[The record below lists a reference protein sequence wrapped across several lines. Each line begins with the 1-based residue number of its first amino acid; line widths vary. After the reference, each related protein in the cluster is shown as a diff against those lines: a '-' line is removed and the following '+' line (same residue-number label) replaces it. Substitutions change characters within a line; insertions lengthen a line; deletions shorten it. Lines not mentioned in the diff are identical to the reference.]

1 MNQISFKFIGDS
13 NLCAKYLPF
22 AKNKA
27 NTLADENKTKDSLVK
42 NFKLS
47 DYNYNGKYCD
57 VFITITMNLPFIF
70 IVIKTELKNTGTIT
84 NYLSSGLSINELN
97 KNNIFS
103 QFYPKETNQGF
114 IDYSK
119 LYRSTQINS
128 PYGFYKTFNGD
139 NVNQNHYLY
148 GSQFSGKLSEYI
160 QYLNG
165 TTNIDIQYRFDWLQ
179 TNTIY
184 LDSNKNEWL
193 LTIGSNGL
201 FARQISETTQLDN
214 TVSVSNGVVQQPI
227 SVSVIDG
234 IGYETNDEKLLDLSG
249 FYNGF
254 PLSITQGWN
263 CNKKGDILYN
273 ITYENIDGDPCYI
286 KGYLFK
292 ITISEIKTNGIISL
306 KAVQEVIE
314 TGTCYLHDYLSISF
328 PKLSDFNENYPEK
341 IITHNYIQ
349 TKKSPLQKFFV
360 NNNDVLGFLRT
371 VKIQD
376 IPNGEYKLPIQVYFD
391 NEDNLQK
398 IYYYLKKE
406 DIENEIIS
414 NSGITEPSQIYQT
427 NYFTIN
433 DLKIISQS
441 EGYNF
446 YSKKIKH
453 GIIINDDETRLIID
467 KTGDFCKYYE
477 FKLDNGTNFDDFV
490 YQVKNNLL
498 PVDLRPYE
506 NYYPSNLDQINT
518 YINTFI
524 NEYNVFYNNFKG
536 VIPSFIQNFNNNSNG
551 VHYYEKY
558 ETFDIKTQLE
568 NINKL
573 LDENNCDNTYYRI
586 KTVIEIKD
594 ITKLNKIKVYY
605 NLVDY
610 QPLLYKI
617 NNNILSVFQN
627 LTNTLI
633 DNTKTV
639 LDYINNKLH
648 NNINNNLT
656 WYSTNVLKKFNNNF
670 TFLKN
675 ITDIKT
681 YNKVQLNTL
690 INDLNTQIDNINVIH
705 NQINTIIDDINNHI
719 SSTNSFFNYVNIYSK
734 AIEDYFNISNKDY
747 LGIDLNHVINITT
760 YNDYTNRT
768 TDEYYLSNKYYNGI
782 YKKYTQIENK
792 KLTNIAIIF
801 NYSCRNSLTIF
812 KQENIF
818 TDLIIDGKISK
829 EVTNSNEYAL
839 YKQTKTY
846 LNNIEQTSTDYIL
859 QDTFLNYKS
868 YSKTDYQGNVI
879 KFNVGLSILN
889 DGTTTIKYNSIPNNY
904 DYIDLINQSFSNISK
919 TYLNYHYS
927 NYKFNRYS
935 NYKFNH
941 YLYNTSTLIN
951 SSIKIIDKY
960 FNEDDLT
967 LTTNIKNDYRLIRNY
982 GDENGYIEN
991 KGDGIIYFNY
1001 VRDVFTYN
1009 YVVNKDFYK
1018 YKDNILTLTNISNYN
1033 IINSNYFTNFIGKP
1047 F

>member
-1 MNQISFKFIGDS
+1 MNQLSIKFIGDS
-13 NLCAKYLPF
+13 NLCSKYVTY

-27 NTLADENKTKDSLVK
+27 NELVLNKDISIKNYILKDYL
-42 NFKLS
+42 
-47 DYNYNGKYCD
+47 NGKVCD
-57 VFITITMNLPFIF
+57 VLINITITLPFIN
-70 IVIKTELKNTGTIT
+70 ITIKTEILKTQSIT

-97 KNNIFS
+97 TNNIFS
-103 QFYPKETNQGF
+103 KFYPKGTDQGF
-114 IDYSK
+114 VDYSK

-128 PYGFYKTFNGD
+128 PYGFYKTFNGE
-139 NVNQNHYLY
+139 NVNQNHYLF
-148 GSQFSGKLSEYI
+148 GSQFSGKMSEYI

-165 TTNIDIQYRFDWLQ
+165 TTDIDIKYRFDWLE

-184 LDSNKNEWL
+184 IDSNKNEWL

-201 FARQISETTQLDN
+201 FVRQLTLITQLDN
-214 TVSVSNGVVQQPI
+214 TVNVSDGVVQQPI
-227 SVSVIDG
+227 SVSLIDG
-234 IGYETNDEKLLDLSG
+234 NGYEVNDEKLLDLSG

-263 CNKKGDILYN
+263 CNKKGNILYN
-273 ITYENIDGDPCYI
+273 ITYENIDGDPYYI

-292 ITISEIKTNGIISL
+292 ITISEVKNDNVISL

-341 IITHNYIQ
+341 IITHNYNQ

-360 NNNDVLGFLRT
+360 NNNVISRPTDT
-371 VKIQD
+371 VRIKD

-414 NSGITEPSQIYQT
+414 NSGITEPSQIFQT

-433 DLKIISQS
+433 DLKIISQPIA
-441 EGYNF
+441 YDF

-453 GIIINDDETRLIID
+453 GIIINDDETRLVTD
-467 KTGDFCKYYE
+467 KTGDICKYYE
-477 FKLDNGTNFDDFV
+477 FKLDNGTNSDDFV
-490 YQVKNNLL
+490 YKVKNNLL

-506 NYYPSNLDQINT
+506 NYYPSNLEQINT

-536 VIPSFIQNFNNNSNG
+536 VTPLFEHEFNNNPNS
-551 VHYYEKY
+551 VHVYEKY
-558 ETFDIKTQLE
+558 ESFDIKTQLE

-573 LDENNCDNTYYRI
+573 LDENNCDDTYYRI
-586 KTVIEIKD
+586 KNVTEIKD
-594 ITKLNKIKVYY
+594 ITKINKIKVYY
-605 NLVDY
+605 NLVSY
-610 QPLLYKI
+610 QLLLYKI
-617 NNNILSVFQN
+617 NPNVLSVFQN
-627 LTNTLI
+627 LTDTLI
-633 DNTKTV
+633 DDTKNV

-648 NNINNNLT
+648 YNINNNLT

-681 YNKVQLNTL
+681 YNKIQLNTL

-719 SSTNSFFNYVNIYSK
+719 LSTNSFFNYVNIYNQ
-734 AIEDYFNISNKDY
+734 AIEDYFYISNKDY
-747 LGIDLNHVINITT
+747 LGIDLKHIINITT
-760 YNDYTNRT
+760 YNDYTNRI
-768 TDEYYLSNKYYNGI
+768 TDEYYVSNKYYNGI

-792 KLTNIAIIF
+792 KLTNFAIIF

-812 KQENIF
+812 KQENTF

-829 EVTNSNEYAL
+829 EITNSNEYAL

-879 KFNVGLSILN
+879 KFNVGLSTLN
-889 DGTTTIKYNSIPNNY
+889 DGTTTIKYNSIPDNP
-904 DYIDLINQSFSNISK
+904 DYFDLINQSFSNISK
-919 TYLNYHYS
+919 TYSNYH
-927 NYKFNRYS
+927 YS

-941 YLYNTSTLIN
+941 YLYNSSILIN
-951 SSIKIIDKY
+951 SSIKLIDKY
-960 FNEDDLT
+960 FNVDDLT

-1018 YKDNILTLTNISNYN
+1018 YKDDILTLTNISNYN

>member
-1 MNQISFKFIGDS
+1 MNQLSIKFIGDS
-13 NLCAKYLPF
+13 NLCSKYVAY

-27 NTLADENKTKDSLVK
+27 NELVLNKDISIKNYILKDYL
-42 NFKLS
+42 
-47 DYNYNGKYCD
+47 NGKVCD
-57 VFITITMNLPFIF
+57 VLINITITLPFIN
-70 IVIKTELKNTGTIT
+70 ITIKTEILKTQSIT

-97 KNNIFS
+97 TNNIFS
-103 QFYPKETNQGF
+103 KFYPKGTDQGF
-114 IDYSK
+114 VDYSK

-128 PYGFYKTFNGD
+128 TYGFYKTFNED
-139 NVNQNHYLY
+139 NVNQNHYLF
-148 GSQFSGKLSEYI
+148 GSQFSGKMSEYV

-165 TTNIDIQYRFDWLQ
+165 TTDIDIKYRFDWLE

-184 LDSNKNEWL
+184 IDSNKNEWL

-201 FARQISETTQLDN
+201 FARQLTLITQLDN
-214 TVSVSNGVVQQPI
+214 TVNVSDGVVKQPI
-227 SVSVIDG
+227 TVNLIDG
-234 IGYETNDEKLLDLSG
+234 NGYEVNDEKLLDLSG

-263 CNKKGDILYN
+263 CNKKGNILYN
-273 ITYENIDGDPCYI
+273 ISYENISGNPYYI

-292 ITISEIKTNGIISL
+292 ITISEVKNDNVISL
-306 KAVQEVIE
+306 KAIQEVIE
-314 TGTCYLHDYLSISF
+314 TGTCYLHDHLSIMF
-328 PKLSDFNENYPEK
+328 PKMSNFNENYPEK

-360 NNNDVLGFLRT
+360 NNNNVLGSSNT
-371 VKIQD
+371 VKMQD

-406 DIENEIIS
+406 NIENQTIS

-433 DLKIISQS
+433 DLKVISQS
-441 EGYNF
+441 EAYDF

-453 GIIINDDETRLIID
+453 GIIINNDETRLITD

-477 FKLDNGTNFDDFV
+477 FKLDNGTNFDDYV

-498 PVDLRPYE
+498 PVDLRPYQ
-506 NYYPSNLDQINT
+506 NYYPSNLSQINT
-518 YINTFI
+518 YIDTFISEYNTF
-524 NEYNVFYNNFKG
+524 YSNFKG
-536 VIPSFIQNFNNNSNG
+536 VIPLFTQEFNGNNPNS
-551 VHYYEKY
+551 VHLYEKY

-586 KTVIEIKD
+586 KTVTEIKD
-594 ITKLNKIKVYY
+594 ITKINKIKVYY
-605 NLVDY
+605 NLVAY

-617 NNNILSVFQN
+617 NPDVLSVFQN
-627 LTNTLI
+627 LTDTLI
-633 DNTKTV
+633 DDTKTA
-639 LDYINNKLH
+639 LDYVNDKLH

-681 YNKVQLNTL
+681 YNKVQLNAL
-690 INDLNTQIDNINVIH
+690 INDLNNQIDNINIIH

-719 SSTNSFFNYVNIYSK
+719 SSTNSFFNYVNIYNQ
-734 AIEDYFNISNKDY
+734 AIEDYFYISNKDF
-747 LGIDLNHVINITT
+747 LGIDLKHVIDVDT
-760 YNDYTNRT
+760 YNNGSTRI
-768 TDEYYLSNKYYNGI
+768 TDEYYVSNKYYNGI
-782 YKKYTQIENK
+782 YKEYTQIENK
-792 KLTNIAIIF
+792 KLTNFAIIF
-801 NYSCRNSLTIF
+801 NYSCRNSLTVF
-812 KQENIF
+812 KQENTF
-818 TDLIIDGKISK
+818 ADLIIDGQILK
-829 EVTNSNEYAL
+829 EITNSNEYAL

-846 LNNIEQTSTDYIL
+846 LSNVLQSSTDYIL
-859 QDTFLNYKS
+859 DDTFLNYKS
-868 YSKTDYQGNVI
+868 YSKTDFTGAIIN
-879 KFNVGLSILN
+879 FNLGSSYLN
-889 DGTTTIKYNSIPNNY
+889 DGTTTIKYNSIPNY
-904 DYIDLINQSFSNISK
+904 DDYIDLINQSFSNISK
-919 TYLNYHYS
+919 TYSNYHYTNYQFS
-927 NYKFNRYS
+927 N
-935 NYKFNH
+935 
-941 YLYNTSTLIN
+941 YLYNSNILTD
-951 SSIKIIDKY
+951 SSIKVIDKY
-960 FNEDDLT
+960 FNQDDLT

>member
-27 NTLADENKTKDSLVK
+27 NTLANENKTKDSLVK

-97 KNNIFS
+97 TNNIFS
-103 QFYPKETNQGF
+103 KFYPKETNQGF

-148 GSQFSGKLSEYI
+148 GSQFSGKLSEYV

-273 ITYENIDGDPCYI
+273 ITYENIHGDPYYI

-349 TKKSPLQKFFV
+349 TKKNPLQKFFV
-360 NNNDVLGFLRT
+360 NNNDVLGFLNT

-406 DIENEIIS
+406 DIENETIS
-414 NSGITEPSQIYQT
+414 NSGITEPSQIFKT

-441 EGYNF
+441 EGYDF

-477 FKLDNGTNFDDFV
+477 FKLDNGTNIDDFV

-506 NYYPSNLDQINT
+506 NYYPSNLEQINT

-536 VIPSFIQNFNNNSNG
+536 VIPSFIQDFNNNPNG
-551 VHYYEKY
+551 IHYYEKY

-573 LDENNCDNTYYRI
+573 LDENNCDDTYYRI
-586 KTVIEIKD
+586 KNVTEIKD
-594 ITKLNKIKVYY
+594 ITKINKIKVYY

-690 INDLNTQIDNINVIH
+690 INDLNTQIDNINIIH
-705 NQINTIIDDINNHI
+705 NQINTIIDDINSHI
-719 SSTNSFFNYVNIYSK
+719 SSINSFFNYVNIYNQ

-747 LGIDLNHVINITT
+747 LGIDLKHVINVTT

-782 YKKYTQIENK
+782 YKKYIQIENK
-792 KLTNIAIIF
+792 KLTNFAIIF

-812 KQENIF
+812 KQENVF

-829 EVTNSNEYAL
+829 EITNSNEYAL

-879 KFNVGLSILN
+879 NFNVGLSTLN
-889 DGTTTIKYNSIPNNY
+889 DGTTIIKYNSIPNNY
-904 DYIDLINQSFSNISK
+904 DYFDLINQSFSNISK

-927 NYKFNRYS
+927 NYRFY
-935 NYKFNH
+935 H
-941 YLYNTSTLIN
+941 YLYNSSILIN

-960 FNEDDLT
+960 FNVDDLT

-1018 YKDNILTLTNISNYN
+1018 YKDDILTLTNISNYN